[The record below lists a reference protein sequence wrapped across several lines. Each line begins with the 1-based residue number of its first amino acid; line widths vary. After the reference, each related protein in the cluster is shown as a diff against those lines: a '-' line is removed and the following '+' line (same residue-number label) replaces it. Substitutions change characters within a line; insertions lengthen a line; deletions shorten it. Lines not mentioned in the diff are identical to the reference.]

1 MKKLKLALSI
11 GSVLVML
18 SSGGSVFAAE
28 ESADDLASVVS
39 DINSNKNS
47 RIRQLDEHRKQLR
60 QELLN
65 DQADA
70 VQRRAVMNSHQGETP
85 EEKAQRQQ
93 AYAESVASRG
103 ESVILS
109 RANGNRSDAQL
120 SSRDLRAL
128 TDWANDEANLEASR
142 QRARQQY
149 SPKYQLEMQRQR
161 ELANQRRT
169 SIRDWATGKTDIK
182 EVRRKAREETIKQL
196 REEIRQ
202 ELSGN

>member
-1 MKKLKLALSI
+1 MNKLNLAVAI

-18 SSGGSVFAAE
+18 SYSGCVYAAE
-28 ESADDLASVVS
+28 EGTDDLAAVAS
-39 DINSNKNS
+39 DVGKNT
-47 RIRQLDEHRKQLR
+47 RTRQLDEHRKQLR

-65 DQADA
+65 DQAEA
-70 VQRRAVMNSHQGETP
+70 VQRRAVMNSKAGETP

-93 AYAESVASRG
+93 AYAESVAERG
-103 ESVILS
+103 EYVILS
-109 RANGNRSDAQL
+109 RATGNSSNARL
-120 SSRDLRAL
+120 SSSDLRAL

-169 SIRDWATGKTDIK
+169 SIKDWATGKTDIK
-182 EVRRKAREETIKQL
+182 EVRRRAREETIKQM
-196 REEIRQ
+196 RDEIRQ
-202 ELSGN
+202 ELGSN